1 MKRRD
6 FCKKGLLLAG
16 GLALPLTALEL
27 FNPARLLAE
36 KSAPGDSRWIFLV
49 DTHKCVGCGL
59 CVKDCPMDVYEL
71 QNEVSVPVRPAN
83 CMGCLSC
90 HEICPAQ
97 ALEHQGIYPA
107 RRHYVSIRVCEM
119 LRKVI

>member
-1 MKRRD
+1 MEIR
-6 FCKKGLLLAG
+6 
-16 GLALPLTALEL
+16 
-27 FNPARLLAE
+27 
-36 KSAPGDSRWIFLV
+36 V
-49 DTHKCVGCGL
+49 DKDACVGCGL

-71 QNEVSVPVRPAN
+71 QNEVSVPVRPEN

-107 RRHYVSIRVCEM
+107 RRHYISIRVCEM